1 MTVTTVKV
9 AVHPMTPEAI
19 QRFAALV
26 KCIRVGMG
34 LNQRDFA
41 ELIGTSQASFQTWEA
56 GKIKS
61 EPRAKN
67 LRAVAQLKGWTS
79 EELLTYLNGEAVKP
93 SATIPDKTSSKELR
107 ELLKNLESL
116 SQAEAREAL
125 KIVLPIAGITH
136 LDTLRES
143 ASMTFSRDARE
154 MTFSQLLQRF
164 LGCTPPDIVDAQL
177 TKKRLTRNRL
187 NELVE
192 GNRPTDEDLRK
203 VGAIL
208 GDVGFKDSR
217 GEEYSIEQL
226 ERIAAGSNITNGTSS
241 R

>member
-1 MTVTTVKV
+1 MKGTPVKSV
-9 AVHPMTPEAI
+9 QAAI
-19 QRFAALV
+19 HHMNPTAINKFASLV
-26 KCIRVGMG
+26 KHLRISMGLSQQAFADRVG
-34 LNQRDFA
+34 L
-41 ELIGTSQASFQTWEA
+41 TQASLYAWEA
-56 GKIKS
+56 GKIKT
-61 EPRAKN
+61 EPKAKY
-67 LRAVAQLKGWTS
+67 LRTIAQLKGWS
-79 EELLTYLNGEAVKP
+79 FDELMRHLEGVP
-93 SATIPDKTSSKELR
+93 TIPDKASSTELQG
-107 ELLKNLESL
+107 LLKNLENL
-116 SQAEAREAL
+116 SQSQAREAV
-125 KIVLPIAGITH
+125 KILLPIAGFEC
-136 LDTLRES
+136 LDTTGKG
-143 ASMTFSRDARE
+143 ASIAFSRDARE

-203 VGAIL
+203 LGAIL

-226 ERIAAGSNITNGTSS
+226 ERIAAGSSITNGTSS